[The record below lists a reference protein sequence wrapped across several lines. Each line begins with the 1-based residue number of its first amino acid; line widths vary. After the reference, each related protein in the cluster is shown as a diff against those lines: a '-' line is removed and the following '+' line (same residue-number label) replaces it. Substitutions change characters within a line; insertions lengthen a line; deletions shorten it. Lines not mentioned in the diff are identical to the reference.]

1 MILCLHFLKSQFLE
15 SGFYCTA
22 MFPKSSLAVLLC
34 SSSIYQMAMVTK
46 RSRGSLFTSERLQE
60 EQQTLEE
67 QCERRIEMLTKS
79 MKKSRKR
86 KKIDRIAD
94 DDDSYV
100 SSVLLHAEKVKVK
113 VRQTENHCR
122 RIFAANARCRYVI
135 AVVLWFAC

>member
-1 MILCLHFLKSQFLE
+1 MMFLYLVIKGFIL
-15 SGFYCTA
+15 
-22 MFPKSSLAVLLC
+22 
-34 SSSIYQMAMVTK
+34 II
-46 RSRGSLFTSERLQE
+46 SERLQE

-86 KKIDRIAD
+86 KKIDRIEE

-113 VRQTENHCR
+113 VGEDS
-122 RIFAANARCRYVI
+122 FS
-135 AVVLWFAC
+135 